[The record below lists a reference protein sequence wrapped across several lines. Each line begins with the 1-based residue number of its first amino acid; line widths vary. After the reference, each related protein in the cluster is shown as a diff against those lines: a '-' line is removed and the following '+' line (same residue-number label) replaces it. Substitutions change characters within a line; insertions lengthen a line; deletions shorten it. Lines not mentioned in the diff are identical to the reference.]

1 MITSLTFYY
10 ITSTWRVQMRKNIY
24 PVSISIIAALLL
36 LSSVSWSLASD
47 DFSSFTGQKGT
58 LRIAGGT
65 AHIPVMKEAAKQIIS
80 FNPQIQ
86 ISIAGGGSGL
96 GIKQGGEGLVD
107 IGNAGRKPS
116 DDEIH
121 KYNLKLLKWAIDG
134 VCAVVHP
141 KNTTQSLTSIQLQDI
156 YSGKIRN
163 WNEVGGVDRQ
173 INLYT
178 RDEASGTRKVFWKKA
193 LAKGDISA
201 KANVVVSNGAMKT
214 AVAGDPFAI
223 GFISIGNMD
232 SSIAPVGL
240 DGVVP
245 SLDTVRSG
253 EYKVARGL
261 YSMTKGEP
269 SGLAKSFLEFIVS
282 PTGSGII
289 ADKGFIPVK

>member
-1 MITSLTFYY
+1 
-10 ITSTWRVQMRKNIY
+10 MRKTIY
-24 PVSISIIAALLL
+24 SVSLSILVAALLL
-36 LSSVSWSLASD
+36 FSASWSLASD
-47 DFSSFTGQKGT
+47 DLSSFAGQKGT

-65 AHIPVMKEAAKQIIS
+65 AHIPVMKEAAKQIIN

-96 GIKQGGEGLVD
+96 GIKQAGEGLVD

-121 KYNLKLLKWAIDG
+121 NYNLQLVKWAVDG
-134 VCAVVHP
+134 VGAVVHP
-141 KNTTQSLTSIQLQDI
+141 KNKAQSLTNTQLQDI
-156 YSGKIRN
+156 YSGKISN
-163 WNEVGGVDRQ
+163 WKDVGGVDRE

-178 RDEASGTRKVFWKKA
+178 RDEASGTREVFWKKA

-223 GFISIGNMD
+223 GFVSVGNMD
-232 SSIAPVGL
+232 SSVAPVAL
-240 DGVVP
+240 DGVAP
-245 SLDTVRSG
+245 SPESVRSG

-261 YSMTKGEP
+261 YSLTKGEP
-269 SGLAKSFLEFIVS
+269 SGLAKLFLEFIVS
-282 PTGSGII
+282 PTGQQIVV
-289 ADKGFIPVK
+289 DKGFIPVQ

>member
-1 MITSLTFYY
+1 
-10 ITSTWRVQMRKNIY
+10 MRKNSN
-24 PVSISIIAALLL
+24 PALTSILAAVLLL
-36 LSSVSWSLASD
+36 FSVPWSVAASNDLSSFAN
-47 DFSSFTGQKGT
+47 QKGS

-65 AHIPVMKEAAKQIIS
+65 AHIPVMKEAAKQIIK
-80 FNPQIQ
+80 FNPKLR

-96 GIKQGGEGLVD
+96 GIKQVGEGLVD

-116 DDEIH
+116 DDEIR
-121 KYNLKLLKWAIDG
+121 KYNLKLFKWAVDG
-134 VCAVVHP
+134 VAAVVHP
-141 KNTTQSLTSIQLQDI
+141 KNTAQSLTSTQLQDI
-156 YSGKIRN
+156 YSGVIKN

-223 GFISIGNMD
+223 GFISIGYID
-232 SSIAPVGL
+232 GSVAPVTL
-240 DGVVP
+240 DGVTP
-245 SLDTVRSG
+245 NLDTVRSG

-261 YSMTKGEP
+261 FSLTKGEP
-269 SGLAKSFLEFIVS
+269 VGLAKLFLDFVMS
-282 PTGSGII
+282 PTGQRI
-289 ADKGFIPVK
+289 ATDKGFIPVR